1 MMDGNGLS
9 WFSAI
14 KMLEVEGL
22 VQNVCGGVGAL
33 ALFLNILKVRWRQI
47 HSKFELFQNKLI

>member
-33 ALFLNILKVRWRQI
+33 ALFLNILKVR
-47 HSKFELFQNKLI
+47 